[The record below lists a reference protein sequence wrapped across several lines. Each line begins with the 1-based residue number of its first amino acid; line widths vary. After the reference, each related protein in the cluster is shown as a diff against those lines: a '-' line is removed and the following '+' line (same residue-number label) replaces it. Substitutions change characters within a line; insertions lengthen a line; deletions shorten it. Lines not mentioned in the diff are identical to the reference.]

1 MFIVQLKPGSTK
13 NDGSYQR
20 YTIVYYFEENAETT
34 SAENQLHRDSNASTG
49 ILPKALMFWL

>member
-34 SAENQLHRDSNASTG
+34 SAENQLHRGSNASTG
-49 ILPKALMFWL
+49 ILPKALMF